1 MICQDSVNFGEGI
14 LTGKELEI
22 DFCGTGNTLDVDLG
36 SGCVDVSIYKSSV
49 ICKFYICTLI
59 LIFCALIFKIC
70 LPSENLKV
78 P

>member
-14 LTGKELEI
+14 LTGKELEVSVALV
-22 DFCGTGNTLDVDLG
+22 TLDVDLG
-36 SGCVDVSIYKSSV
+36 SGCVDVFIYKSSV
-49 ICKFYICTLI
+49 ICKFYICKLI